1 MQPKTVQ
8 PPATDTYEHGSTAVS
23 CLAFRRRLPSHPM
36 SLLHHHWLA
45 EQLPAWEREGIV
57 TADGARLLR
66 ERYVAEP
73 QGGLAQMV
81 VGAVGALLIG
91 TGLIAVLAYNW
102 DDFPRWVRM
111 ALALV
116 PLAAS
121 QAVSWWV
128 LQKDEA
134 AKPWQRE
141 ATALVQTL
149 AAGAA
154 MALVSQIYNLPG
166 KWTDLVFWWCV
177 VSVPLAWVLRS
188 QAVAIAYLIGIA
200 IWTVAQVTGRGFGFS
215 GEGADVRL
223 WYPLLLAGILP
234 LWPGP
239 KLRERPASGSRL
251 VLAATALLGLF
262 AVAAFAAD
270 RPAFW
275 LTMLS
280 AAAVLLFPL
289 DRHGIAEP
297 LARKPQ
303 VLLGGLALVVMALIA
318 TYEDPARHLVKSVGF
333 ALPLAWCWLLLGVV
347 AGFAV
352 LAFRQGRFAVLAVA
366 GLAVVPLLAAPL
378 SGKDTSGWP
387 VAIIYS
393 FVLLATA
400 IALIALEFLGR
411 QGAARIGAA
420 LITLLVIL
428 RMADA
433 DVSLLVKGLA
443 FIVIGVGF
451 LGFNIFISR
460 RRAALPGGPSA

>member
-121 QAVSWWV
+121 QAASWWV

-234 LWPGP
+234 GP

-318 TYEDPARHLVKSVGF
+318 TYEDPARHLVKSVEF

>member
-1 MQPKTVQ
+1 
-8 PPATDTYEHGSTAVS
+8 
-23 CLAFRRRLPSHPM
+23 M
-36 SLLHHHWLA
+36 SLIHHRWLA
-45 EQLPAWEREGIV
+45 EQLPAWERDGIV
-57 TADGARLLR
+57 TAEGAKKLR
-66 ERYVAEP
+66 ERYAAEP

-81 VGAVGALLIG
+81 VGALGALLIG

-102 DDFPRWVRM
+102 DDFPRWVRLL
-111 ALALV
+111 LALG
-116 PLAAS
+116 PLAVT

-141 ATALVQTL
+141 AAAVVQTL
-149 AAGAA
+149 AVGAA

-188 QAVAIAYLIGIA
+188 QAVAITYLLGIA
-200 IWTVAQVTGRGFGFS
+200 VWTIAQEADRGFGFA
-215 GEGADVRL
+215 GVVADVRL

-239 KLRERPASGSRL
+239 ELRDRPAAGGRL
-251 VLAATALLGLF
+251 VLAASALIGLF
-262 AVAAFAAD
+262 AVAAYAAAQP
-270 RPAFW
+270 RGSWLAFPW
-275 LTMLS
+275 LAMLS

-289 DRHGIAEP
+289 DRGGIAEP

-303 VLLGGLALVVMALIA
+303 VLLGGGALVVMALIG
-318 TYEDPARHLVKSVGF
+318 TFEDPARDLVKGVGA
-333 ALPLAWCWLLLGVV
+333 ALPLGWCWLLLAVV
-347 AGFAV
+347 AGFAF

-366 GLAVVPLLAAPL
+366 GLALVPLLAAPL
-378 SGKDTSGWP
+378 ATPDAGGWP
-387 VAIIYS
+387 VAITYS
-393 FVLLATA
+393 LVLLVTA
-400 IALIALEFLGR
+400 ITLIALEFVGR

-420 LITLLVIL
+420 LIALLVIL

-443 FIVIGVGF
+443 FIVIGSGF
-451 LGFNIFISR
+451 LAFNAFVTR
-460 RRAALPGGPSA
+460 RRRVAATGGSPA

>member
-1 MQPKTVQ
+1 
-8 PPATDTYEHGSTAVS
+8 
-23 CLAFRRRLPSHPM
+23 M
-36 SLLHHHWLA
+36 SLIHHRWLA

-57 TADGARLLR
+57 TAEGARTLR
-66 ERYVAEP
+66 QRYAAEP
-73 QGGLAQMV
+73 RGGLAQMV
-81 VGAVGALLIG
+81 VGASGALLIG

-102 DDFPRWVRM
+102 DDFPRWVRIV
-111 ALALV
+111 LALG
-116 PLAAS
+116 PLAIT

-141 ATALVQTL
+141 AAAVVQAL
-149 AAGAA
+149 AIGAA

-188 QAVAIAYLIGIA
+188 QAVAIAYLVGITV
-200 IWTVAQVTGRGFGFS
+200 WTVTQSFERANYS
-215 GEGADVRL
+215 GALGIADVRL
-223 WYPLLLAGILP
+223 WFPALLAGVLP

-239 KLRERPASGSRL
+239 DLRDRPAPGSRL
-251 VLAATALLGLF
+251 VLAASALLGLL
-262 AVAAFAAD
+262 AVAAYATV
-270 RPAFW
+270 RPAHMFPSFTGFPW
-275 LTMLS
+275 LAMLS

-289 DRHGIAEP
+289 DRGGIAEP

-303 VLLGGLALVVMALIA
+303 VLLGGGALVVMALIG
-318 TYEDPARHLVKSVGF
+318 TFEGPARDFVKGAGVTASLG
-333 ALPLAWCWLLLGVV
+333 WCWLLVAVVV
-347 AGFAV
+347 AFAI

-366 GLAVVPLLAAPL
+366 GLALVPLLAAPL
-378 SGKDTSGWP
+378 SADDTSGWP
-387 VAIIYS
+387 VAIAYS
-393 FVLLATA
+393 LVLLATA

-420 LITLLVIL
+420 LIALLVIL

-443 FIVIGVGF
+443 FIVIGSGF
-451 LGFNIFISR
+451 LAFNAFVTR
-460 RRAALPGGPSA
+460 RRVATAGGSPA

>member
-1 MQPKTVQ
+1 
-8 PPATDTYEHGSTAVS
+8 
-23 CLAFRRRLPSHPM
+23 M
-36 SLLHHHWLA
+36 SLLHHRWLA

-57 TADGARLLR
+57 TADSARRLR
-66 ERYVAEP
+66 ERYAAEP

-91 TGLIAVLAYNW
+91 TGLVAVLAYNW
-102 DDFPRWVRM
+102 DDFPRWVRLV
-111 ALALV
+111 LALG

-121 QAVSWWV
+121 QTVSWWV
-128 LQKDEA
+128 LQRDET

-141 ATALVQTL
+141 AAALVQTL
-149 AAGAA
+149 AVGAA

-200 IWTVAQVTGRGFGFS
+200 VWTVAQAAEQTGWS
-215 GEGADVRL
+215 AAPAGADLRL

-239 KLRERPASGSRL
+239 ELRDRPAPGSRL

-270 RPAFW
+270 RPNAGIDAVFW
-275 LTMLS
+275 LVMLS

-289 DRHGIAEP
+289 DRHGIIEP

-303 VLLGGLALVVMALIA
+303 VLLGGLGLIGMALVA
-318 TYEDPARHLVKSVGF
+318 TYEDPARDLVRSVGL
-333 ALPLAWCWLLLGVV
+333 ALPLGWCWLLLAVV
-347 AGFAV
+347 GGFAFV
-352 LAFRQGRFAVLAVA
+352 AFRQGRYAVLAVA
-366 GLAVVPLLAAPL
+366 ALTLVPLLAAPFWKA
-378 SGKDTSGWP
+378 GQDGWP
-387 VAIIYS
+387 VAITYS
-393 FVLLATA
+393 FMILATA

-411 QGAARIGAA
+411 QGAARIGAG
-420 LITLLVIL
+420 LMTLLVIL

-433 DVSLLVKGLA
+433 DVSLLAKGVA
-443 FIVIGVGF
+443 FIVVGVGF
-451 LGFNIFISR
+451 LGFNAYISR
-460 RRAALPGGPSA
+460 RRSVPAGGSPA

>member
-1 MQPKTVQ
+1 
-8 PPATDTYEHGSTAVS
+8 
-23 CLAFRRRLPSHPM
+23 M
-36 SLLHHHWLA
+36 SLIHQRWLA

-57 TADGARLLR
+57 TAEGARTLR
-66 ERYVAEP
+66 ERYAAEP

-102 DDFPRWVRM
+102 DDFPRWVRLV
-111 ALALV
+111 LALG
-116 PLAAS
+116 PLAAT

-141 ATALVQTL
+141 AAALAQTL
-149 AAGAA
+149 AVGAA

-166 KWTDLVFWWCV
+166 KWTDLIFWWCV

-188 QAVAIAYLIGIA
+188 QAVASAYLIGITV
-200 IWTVAQVTGRGFGFS
+200 WTIAQAADRGFGFA
-215 GEGADVRL
+215 GGVADVRL

-239 KLRERPASGSRL
+239 ELRDRPASGSRL
-251 VLAATALLGLF
+251 VLAASALIGLF
-262 AVAAFAAD
+262 AVAAYAAAQ
-270 RPAFW
+270 PLGLPW
-275 LTMLS
+275 LALLS

-289 DRHGIAEP
+289 DRAGIAEP
-297 LARKPQ
+297 LACKPQ

-318 TYEDPARHLVKSVGF
+318 TYEDPAHDFARSVRP
-333 ALPLAWCWLLLGVV
+333 ALGLGWCWLLLTVV
-347 AGFAV
+347 AGFAI

-366 GLAVVPLLAAPL
+366 GLTVVPLLAAPL
-378 SGKDTSGWP
+378 SADDTSGWP
-387 VAIIYS
+387 VAIAYS
-393 FVLLATA
+393 LVLLATA
-400 IALIALEFLGR
+400 ITLIALEFLGR

-420 LITLLVIL
+420 LIALLVIL

-443 FIVIGVGF
+443 FIVIGSGF
-451 LGFNIFISR
+451 LAFNAFITR
-460 RRAALPGGPSA
+460 RRRVDATGGSSA